1 MRAFISYSL
10 NDKDQYI
17 LTLLSQ
23 ELRNRNF
30 ILKQSN
36 DFHSEMTSLTKIN
49 INKSQLFI
57 GLITEE
63 GGEMDRVM
71 KEWRLANVSN
81 VPSILM
87 IENTVDVSSD
97 FNFPYIRF
105 DRLNP
110 EKAVDELNKNIAQ
123 KRKKTDDSNA
133 WAWVLGGAALIAIIG
148 ALSKDD

>member
-1 MRAFISYSL
+1 MS
-10 NDKDQYI
+10 
-17 LTLLSQ
+17 
-23 ELRNRNF
+23 
-30 ILKQSN
+30 
-36 DFHSEMTSLTKIN
+36 SLTKIN

-57 GLITEE
+57 GLITED

-87 IENTVDVSSD
+87 IENTVDISND
-97 FNFPYIRF
+97 FNYPYIRF

-110 EKAVDELNKNIAQ
+110 EKAVDELNINIAL
-123 KRKKTDDSNA
+123 KRKKADDSNA

-148 ALSKDD
+148 ALSKND